1 MKIALVGYGKM
12 GKTIEKIATERG
24 HDVVLKLNE
33 TPKHYQLTDN
43 GVDAAIEFTNPEV
56 AYQNIVQL
64 LQSNVPVVSGTTGWD
79 KDLKKVYELVEKYNG
94 SFIHAT
100 NFSLGV
106 NLFFEII
113 KKCMLIMND
122 YPAYDLSLEEVHH
135 TEKKDSPSGTA
146 ISMAENLME
155 ISDYKTWHLTSEE
168 KVKENSIPITAMR
181 KAEVKGTHIL
191 QFKSPIDSIELKHEA
206 YSRDGFA
213 LGAVMAAEYIF
224 EKNGIFTMK
233 DVLNLK

>member
-122 YPAYDLSLEEVHH
+122 YPAYGLSLEEVHH